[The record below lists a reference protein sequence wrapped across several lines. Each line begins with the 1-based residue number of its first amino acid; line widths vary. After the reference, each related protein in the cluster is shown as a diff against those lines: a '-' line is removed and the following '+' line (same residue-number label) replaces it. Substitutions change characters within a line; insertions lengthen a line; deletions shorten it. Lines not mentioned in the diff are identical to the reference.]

1 MILVSAENLF
11 RICPRGVMSKNL
23 RGKQFVKC
31 PLLCRRSKIWMMR
44 RSRMWTE
51 RQISLRLGSATW
63 WGHGWSCSAGCDA
76 GSWPMKDP
84 ETPLWA
90 RWWGTKRS
98 LQRTRRWRP
107 NSRGRPVTIA
117 THERIQ
123 RFSATHQEM
132 LISSLSQRLL
142 KHENIYFHMNHRA
155 TELFRVFH
163 LTCKIHSDFFF
174 FFNHILNMERR
185 K

>member
-1 MILVSAENLF
+1 MQEMTPMAERQSSVDLVKDSSVGGICWERGKCIQICFDQLAAQRICCTWSMILVSAENLF
-11 RICPRGVMSKNL
+11 RICPRGVTSKNL

-31 PLLCRRSKIWMMR
+31 SPNVRQIWKMR

-76 GSWPMKDP
+76 GSWPKKDP
-84 ETPLWA
+84 ETPPWA
-90 RWWGTKRS
+90 RWWGTRRS

-107 NSRGRPVTIA
+107 NSRGHHHQRPVTIA

-123 RFSATHQEM
+123 SFSAT
-132 LISSLSQRLL
+132 SG
-142 KHENIYFHMNHRA
+142 NAN
-155 TELFRVFH
+155 
-163 LTCKIHSDFFF
+163 
-174 FFNHILNMERR
+174 
-185 K
+185 